1 MNLHVRPVDP
11 ASDADLTQLGALAEA
26 CQRHDYG
33 AAVQRTPVQRRVGL
47 ESTPYWDVSC
57 WAAFTETMEGG
68 EVLVGMADAM
78 VPLAEDLDQIA
89 VSIEVHPAHRGQGVG
104 TALLEQALVPA
115 IRAAHRPLVTA
126 YGSIPPDGEVDDPS
140 LPANR
145 LAARLGTERRNV
157 AVCRVLDLPVPL
169 ALLERLQA
177 DAAARMDGYTILTW
191 EDEVPEEHVERY
203 GALLRQLEI
212 DEPDED
218 VEHEAPE
225 YTPERIRLMEE
236 RRRRAGTHV
245 LAAVAVAPDGSFA
258 GNSEIGFATSPGTDL
273 GFQENTLVMPEHRG
287 HRLGLALKV
296 ANHRRLAEKAP
307 ALRRLVTWN
316 SHVNPW
322 MIAINEQLGYRV
334 AFREIAYQGRSRT

>member
-1 MNLHVRPVDP
+1 MSLRIRPVDP
-11 ASDADLTQLGALAEA
+11 ASDADLVQLGALLEA
-26 CQRHDYG
+26 GQRHDYG
-33 AAVQRTPVQRRVGL
+33 ASVRRTPAQRRVGL

-57 WAAFTETMEGG
+57 WAAFAETMEGG
-68 EVLVGMADAM
+68 EVLVGVADTM
-78 VPLAEDLDQIA
+78 IPLAEDLDQIHLS
-89 VSIEVHPAHRGQGVG
+89 VEVHPAHRGQGVG
-104 TALLEQALVPA
+104 TALVEEALIPA
-115 IRAAHRPLVTA
+115 IRAAGRPLATA
-126 YGSIPPDGEVDDPS
+126 YGSIPADGDVDDPA

-145 LAARLGTERRNV
+145 LAARVGLERRNV
-157 AVCRVLDLPVPL
+157 AVCRVLDLPVPP
-169 ALLERLQA
+169 ALLAHLEA
-177 DAAARMDGYTILTW
+177 EAVSRMDGYTILTW
-191 EDEVPEEHVERY
+191 EDEVPAEHVERY

-225 YTPERIRLMEE
+225 YTPERIRIMEE

-258 GNSEIGFATSPGTDL
+258 GNSEIGYASLPGTDL
-273 GFQENTLVMPEHRG
+273 GYQENTLVMPEHRG

-296 ANHRRLAEKAP
+296 ANHLRLAERAP
-307 ALRRLVTWN
+307 ALRALVTWN